1 MRALTLLPA
10 ALLALASLPAA
21 AAEGIWR
28 PERVQAIAGSGC
40 KCFEP
45 TQDRSTA
52 NWSADFVKAMQSGG
66 FPVGRLAPD
75 YLVVNNTTYGVVSV
89 SDASGLREDKT
100 YAAIYVADVNTDGA
114 LDLVFLDIVPG
125 EPKSFIVDMS
135 VVFSVNTRSQGAVEV
150 GQRWTGR
157 LSRVDPDTLKVES
170 ADSTFTPPM
179 GFIVGNTITFG
190 SAAGDQ
196 KKEADGKKDGDGKE
210 GKGGKKGG
218 DGKGGKKDDGKEGK
232 GGKKGGK

>member
-28 PERVQAIAGSGC
+28 PERVQAVAGSGC
-40 KCFEP
+40 KCFES

-89 SDASGLREDKT
+89 SDASGLRDDKT
-100 YAAIYVADVNTDGA
+100 YAAVYVADVNTDGA
-114 LDLVFLDIVPG
+114 LDIVFLDIVPS
-125 EPKSFIVDMS
+125 EPKTFIADMS

-170 ADSTFTPPM
+170 ADSAFTPPLN
-179 GFIVGNTITFG
+179 FIVGHAITFG
-190 SAAGDQ
+190 SAVGDQ
-196 KKEADGKKDGDGKE
+196 KKEAEGKE

>member
-21 AAEGIWR
+21 AAESIWR
-28 PERVQAIAGSGC
+28 PERVQAVAGSGC

-75 YLVVNNTTYGVVSV
+75 YLVVNNTTYGLVSV

-100 YAAIYVADVNTDGA
+100 FAAIYVADVNTDGA
-114 LDLVFLDIVPG
+114 LDIVFLDIVPS
-125 EPKSFIVDMS
+125 EPKTFIADMS

-170 ADSTFTPPM
+170 ADSNFTPPLN
-179 GFIVGNTITFG
+179 FIVGNTVTFG
-190 SAAGDQ
+190 SAVGDQ
-196 KKEADGKKDGDGKE
+196 KKEADGKE
-210 GKGGKKGG
+210 GKGGKKDG
-218 DGKGGKKDDGKEGK
+218 DGKGGKKDGDGK